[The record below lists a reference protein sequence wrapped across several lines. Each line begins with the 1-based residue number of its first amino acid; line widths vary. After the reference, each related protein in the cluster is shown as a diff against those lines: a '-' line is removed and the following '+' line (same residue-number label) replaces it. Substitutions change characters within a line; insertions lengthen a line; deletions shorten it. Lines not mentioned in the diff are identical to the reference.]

1 MNRNRRD
8 LTRRFLP
15 KFFLLPYGTLP
26 KAPEAG
32 LPKRRAAGAGPGCR
46 VYSGSSFL
54 LYTSSSVPAVSA
66 ETTSAMGSAQ

>member
-26 KAPEAG
+26 KAAGVFFGYPGEHSGRFDRGAHVLRLSVLAAG
-32 LPKRRAAGAGPGCR
+32 LIP
-46 VYSGSSFL
+46 
-54 LYTSSSVPAVSA
+54 VPVP
-66 ETTSAMGSAQ
+66 